1 MKPARERELAKELQE
16 IWSIS
21 ERRACRVIQ
30 MSRRTKRYVSAKDPQ
45 EPLRMKLRDLAGA
58 RVRYGYRRLGILLK
72 REGWKVNHKRVYRLY
87 CQENLAVR
95 TKRPRRHVTAK
106 PREDRAPAGRI
117 NDCWSMDFMSDQLF
131 DGRNLRVLTIVD
143 NFTRE
148 SLAVEVGAGFTG
160 HAVAGVL
167 GRIAARRRQFPK
179 SIRVDNG
186 PEFTSKALDQWAYLN
201 KVTLDFSRPGKPT
214 DNAFIESFNGRLRTE
229 CLDQHWFM
237 SLEDARRKL
246 EAWRIE
252 YNEVRPH
259 SSLGNL
265 APSEFVRARQGA
277 PA

>member
-1 MKPARERELAKELQE
+1 
-16 IWSIS
+16 
-21 ERRACRVIQ
+21 
-30 MSRRTKRYVSAKDPQ
+30 MSRRTKRYVSVKDPQ
-45 EPLRMKLRDLAGA
+45 EPLRMKLRDLAGS
-58 RVRYGYRRLGILLK
+58 RVRYGYRRLSILLR

-87 CQENLAVR
+87 CQENLSVR
-95 TKRPRRHVTAK
+95 NKRPRRHVTAK
-106 PREDRAPAGRI
+106 LREDRIAAGQS

-160 HAVAGVL
+160 HAVAEVL
-167 GRIAARRRQFPK
+167 AQIAAVRQKLPK

-201 KVTLDFSRPGKPT
+201 QVKLDFSRPGKPT

-237 SLEDARRKL
+237 SMEDARQKL

-265 APSEFVRARQGA
+265 MPNEYVRRSQGV